1 STSQQLRNAGETVLA
16 LVTGTGSGHDL
27 PSRRRAVTEPD
38 SEDDEP
44 DSDDAGWLT
53 VFLRPPVLLG
63 IGLTLWTLVAS
74 RRLFGS
80 GRLTGGAL
88 FPAPDSTADLWSTYT
103 EAWHGVG
110 VGSPAAAPPYLA
122 VVAVLSSVVR

>member
-1 STSQQLRNAGETVLA
+1 AGEELVAVLAVVGRPDRIIRARLARSRTRKIEQAELRRFFPSTSQQLRNAGETVLA

-53 VFLRPPVLLG
+53 VFLRPPV
-63 IGLTLWTLVAS
+63 
-74 RRLFGS
+74 
-80 GRLTGGAL
+80 
-88 FPAPDSTADLWSTYT
+88 
-103 EAWHGVG
+103 
-110 VGSPAAAPPYLA
+110 
-122 VVAVLSSVVR
+122 